1 MQTPTTPEAVTDASP
16 LTHRQIM
23 VIFSGLMLGMFL
35 AALDQTIVA
44 TALPTIVGD
53 LGGLGHLSWVVTAY
67 LLAATVSTPI
77 WGKLGDLLGRK
88 RMYQLAIVVFLVGS
102 VLSGLSTSMAQLIA
116 FRFVQGLGGGAL
128 IVLAQAIIADVV
140 SPRERGRY
148 QGYFGA
154 MFATSSVLGPLLGG
168 FFTDTLSW
176 RWIFYINI
184 PLGLLALVVTSAV
197 LPAGVRRAEVVID
210 YLGASLLTGAIT
222 AIVLMTTWGGSE
234 YAWSSPVILG
244 LGATALALVGAFVSV
259 ERRAREPIMPLRLF
273 RGPVFS
279 VSTGVSFVI
288 GVAMFGCISFLP
300 LFLQVAS
307 GASATN
313 SGLLLVPL
321 MIGMLGASVFAG
333 QIVTRTGRYRVLP
346 IVGTAI
352 AAVGLFLLS
361 TMDAAT
367 PRLESGLYMTLLGI
381 GLGLSMQVLVLAT
394 QNSVRVS
401 DLGVATS
408 SVNFFRSVGGSV
420 GVALF
425 GALFNSRL
433 ASGLAGGAAGAV
445 DGTITPQAIAALP
458 AAQKAAFVDVF
469 AGALTDVFLVAVPV
483 MLVAFGLT
491 WLLRE
496 IPLRSASGQTLALA
510 QEDDDAD
517 RRNDP
522 DGRPGGLI
530 SPPAHPRPGRG
541 GTAGTRPQQ
550 QDIGRHPH
558 DPAVQAHDQVEQ
570 APGVAPG
577 EQQADRGDEDQ
588 HPDQGGPSRDR
599 PPDRGTPAGQ
609 DADDDQVGDGQ
620 QPRLHPHQALRKAL
634 GIRDLEGGRVLRVG
648 LEAERWV
655 LVGAQRAVGVE
666 GHPPAS
672 TP

>member
-1 MQTPTTPEAVTDASP
+1 MQTPTTPEPVTDANP

-88 RMYQLAIVVFLVGS
+88 TMYLLAIVIFLVGS
-102 VLSGLSTSMAQLIA
+102 ILSGLSTSMAQLIA
-116 FRFVQGLGGGAL
+116 FRFVQGVGGGAL

-154 MFATSSVLGPLLGG
+154 MFAASSVLGPLLGG
-168 FFTDTLSW
+168 FFADNLSW

-184 PLGLLALVVTSAV
+184 PLGLLALGVTSVV

-222 AIVLMTTWGGSE
+222 AIVLLTTWGGSE

-244 LGATALALVGAFVSV
+244 LGTAALGLIGAFIAV
-259 ERRAREPIMPLRLF
+259 ERRAQEPIMPLRLF
-273 RGPVFS
+273 RGPIFG
-279 VSTGVSFVI
+279 VSTSVSFVI

-300 LFLQVAS
+300 LFLQVAG

-333 QIVTRTGRYRVLP
+333 QVVTRTGRYRVLP
-346 IVGTAI
+346 ITGTAI

-367 PRLESGLYMTLLGI
+367 PRFESGVYMSLLGI
-381 GLGLSMQVLVLAT
+381 GLGLCMQVLVLAT
-394 QNSVRVS
+394 QNSVTVS

-433 ASGLAGGAAGAV
+433 ATGLSGGAAGAV
-445 DGTITPQAIAALP
+445 DGTITPQAIAAMP
-458 AAQKAAFVDVF
+458 AAQKEAFVGIF
-469 AGALTDVFLVAVPV
+469 SGALTDVFLVAVPV
-483 MLVAFGLT
+483 MLVAFALT

-496 IPLRSASGQTLALA
+496 IPLRQASGQTLALA
-510 QEDDDAD
+510 TEADAAD
-517 RRNDP
+517 
-522 DGRPGGLI
+522 
-530 SPPAHPRPGRG
+530 G
-541 GTAGTRPQQ
+541 GTGLAEVALAG
-550 QDIGRHPH
+550 
-558 DPAVQAHDQVEQ
+558 
-570 APGVAPG
+570 
-577 EQQADRGDEDQ
+577 
-588 HPDQGGPSRDR
+588 
-599 PPDRGTPAGQ
+599 
-609 DADDDQVGDGQ
+609 
-620 QPRLHPHQALRKAL
+620 
-634 GIRDLEGGRVLRVG
+634 
-648 LEAERWV
+648 
-655 LVGAQRAVGVE
+655 
-666 GHPPAS
+666 
-672 TP
+672 

>member
-1 MQTPTTPEAVTDASP
+1 VQTPTTPEAVTDASP

-168 FFTDTLSW
+168 FFADTLSW

-346 IVGTAI
+346 IAGTAI

-367 PRLESGLYMTLLGI
+367 PRPESGLYMTLLGI

-433 ASGLAGGAAGAV
+433 ASGLAGGAGGAV

-458 AAQKAAFVDVF
+458 AGQKAAFVDLF

-496 IPLRSASGQTLALA
+496 IPLRQASGQTLALA
-510 QEDDDAD
+510 QDGDDVA
-517 RRNDP
+517 
-522 DGRPGGLI
+522 GGELEV
-530 SPPAHPRPGRG
+530 AL
-541 GTAGTRPQQ
+541 AG
-550 QDIGRHPH
+550 
-558 DPAVQAHDQVEQ
+558 
-570 APGVAPG
+570 
-577 EQQADRGDEDQ
+577 
-588 HPDQGGPSRDR
+588 
-599 PPDRGTPAGQ
+599 
-609 DADDDQVGDGQ
+609 
-620 QPRLHPHQALRKAL
+620 
-634 GIRDLEGGRVLRVG
+634 
-648 LEAERWV
+648 
-655 LVGAQRAVGVE
+655 
-666 GHPPAS
+666 
-672 TP
+672 

>member
-1 MQTPTTPEAVTDASP
+1 VQTPTPPEAVTDANP
-16 LTHRQIM
+16 LTHRQIL

-53 LGGLGHLSWVVTAY
+53 LGGLDHLSWVVTAY

-77 WGKLGDLLGRK
+77 WGKLGDLLGR
-88 RMYQLAIVVFLVGS
+88 RTMYLLAIVIFLVGS

-154 MFATSSVLGPLLGG
+154 MFAASSVLGPLLGG
-168 FFTDTLSW
+168 FFADNLSW

-197 LPAGVRRAEVVID
+197 LPAGIRRAEVTID
-210 YLGASLLTGAIT
+210 YLGSALLTGAIT
-222 AIVLMTTWGGSE
+222 AIVLLTTWGGGE
-234 YAWSSPVILG
+234 YAWSSPVIVG
-244 LGATALALVGAFVSV
+244 LGAAAAVLVAAFLAV
-259 ERRAREPIMPLRLF
+259 ERRAEEPILPLRLF
-273 RGPVFS
+273 RGSVFS
-279 VSTGVSFVI
+279 VSIGVSLVI

-300 LFLQVAS
+300 LFLQVAG

-321 MIGMLGASVFAG
+321 MMGMLGASVFAG
-333 QIVTRTGRYRVLP
+333 QVVTRTGRYRVLP
-346 IVGTAI
+346 ITGTAV
-352 AAVGLFLLS
+352 AAAGLFLLS

-367 PRLESGLYMTLLGI
+367 SRLQSGAYMTLLGI
-381 GLGLSMQVLVLAT
+381 GLGLTMQVLVLAT

-433 ASGLAGGAAGAV
+433 ATGLAGGGAGAV
-445 DGTITPQAIAALP
+445 DGTITPQAIATLP
-458 AAQKAAFVDVF
+458 AGQKAAFVGIF
-469 AGALTDVFLVAVPV
+469 SGALTDVFLVAVPV

-496 IPLRSASGQTLALA
+496 IPLRQASGQTLALA
-510 QEDDDAD
+510 QDDDA
-517 RRNDP
+517 
-522 DGRPGGLI
+522 GG
-530 SPPAHPRPGRG
+530 
-541 GTAGTRPQQ
+541 
-550 QDIGRHPH
+550 
-558 DPAVQAHDQVEQ
+558 
-570 APGVAPG
+570 
-577 EQQADRGDEDQ
+577 
-588 HPDQGGPSRDR
+588 QG
-599 PPDRGTPAGQ
+599 
-609 DADDDQVGDGQ
+609 
-620 QPRLHPHQALRKAL
+620 
-634 GIRDLEGGRVLRVG
+634 DLEVALAG
-648 LEAERWV
+648 
-655 LVGAQRAVGVE
+655 
-666 GHPPAS
+666 
-672 TP
+672 